1 MANRFGVHVV
11 PEGGPVAI
19 VERLEVDDRHVHRA
33 LAFGLDAVIGEALGA
48 DTLLV
53 GVPLGGPYHLAE
65 PDALDAGVTIG
76 QLLALDISAPLRPR
90 YLSARGEQ
98 AGGTEQNLL
107 MIDQA
112 LLDGVGDLADQ
123 QFELLLG
130 RSIAVGAQLL
140 ENEQLAQQGERQHQP
155 GDTVAPVEQLR
166 QVYAGRFD
174 GGRFAHPTHSALRQD
189 RKSRLSR
196 PGRRSKG
203 TAADLLASVEDL
215 KAAPDAN
222 YAWAIIAGHAAH

>member
-1 MANRFGVHVV
+1 
-11 PEGGPVAI
+11 
-19 VERLEVDDRHVHRA
+19 
-33 LAFGLDAVIGEALGA
+33 
-48 DTLLV
+48 
-53 GVPLGGPYHLAE
+53 YHLAE
-65 PDALDAGVTIG
+65 PDALDARVTIG

-90 YLSARGEQ
+90 YLSARGKQ
-98 AGGTEQNLL
+98 AGGTEQNPL
-107 MIDQA
+107 MVDQA
-112 LLDGVGDLADQ
+112 LLDGVGDRADQ

-130 RSIAVGAQLL
+130 RPIAVGAQLL
-140 ENEQLAQQGERQHQP
+140 ENEQLTQQGEGQHQP
-155 GDTVAPVEQLR
+155 GDAVAPVEQLR

-222 YAWAIIAGHAAH
+222 YAWAIIAGHAAHSPSRWPASRCRPRVAAGRSRSPGHSRNRVPEGTPPAGRIRSPRRRPASPGYAPGR